1 MSTQRIL
8 GVVGAGNMGSG
19 IAQKMA
25 TEGFDV
31 LLVDLST
38 EALERGMTSIQ
49 QTLAEA
55 VERRIMKQEAADTI
69 AARIQGTTDFADLSR
84 TELVVEAVFENLEV
98 KQDVFRKLSD
108 ACGPDTILATN
119 TSSFFVRDIAS
130 VVQHPERVIGLHYF
144 YHPAKNRLVEVVP
157 TEFSSD
163 DALARATLIQEAMG
177 KTPITCLDAP
187 GFVVNRYFVP
197 WINEAVRLL
206 EEGIA
211 DIPSIEAAAKERFR
225 IGMGPFELM
234 NVTGVPIAMHAANT
248 LGEQL
253 GPFYAPAD
261 RLCQQVESGNLWDL
275 TGDVSTENAQVV
287 GDRLSG
293 VVFFI
298 AGRIVDEGVGAI
310 EDVDI
315 GARVG
320 LRWAK
325 GPFELMNRAGVGASV
340 EMAKAIATA
349 WDLELPTCLSEQADS
364 GEPFSFCLVDTNIAD
379 GIATLMINRPDAMNA
394 VNTDVIAQLTET
406 FDRVDADTSVNA
418 IVIAG
423 RGKGF
428 IAGADIRFFVKNIE
442 SDNVDRIRTF
452 TEAGQNLLRRFG
464 SSNKV
469 IIARLDGLSLGGGS
483 EIALACD
490 WIVATEK
497 GSLGFP
503 ETGIGIYPGL
513 GGTQRLPR
521 RVGKAM
527 ARYLILSGA
536 HVSATDALSFSL
548 VDAVVPH
555 EALPTTIAEFAT
567 RGKRV
572 REETP
577 VGKAVGRYAAV
588 SEAFDNQ
595 SLDELLAGAP
605 DSTDDKDLA
614 RAYKSLKRKAPIALH
629 ISDDL
634 IEGGTEVPLADGLA
648 MELDH
653 LEEIFAT
660 TDALTGLRSLGGA
673 PPVFEG
679 A

>member
-1 MSTQRIL
+1 M
-8 GVVGAGNMGSG
+8 
-19 IAQKMA
+19 
-25 TEGFDV
+25 
-31 LLVDLST
+31 
-38 EALERGMTSIQ
+38 
-49 QTLAEA
+49 
-55 VERRIMKQEAADTI
+55 
-69 AARIQGTTDFADLSR
+69 
-84 TELVVEAVFENLEV
+84 
-98 KQDVFRKLSD
+98 
-108 ACGPDTILATN
+108 
-119 TSSFFVRDIAS
+119 
-130 VVQHPERVIGLHYF
+130 
-144 YHPAKNRLVEVVP
+144 
-157 TEFSSD
+157 
-163 DALARATLIQEAMG
+163 
-177 KTPITCLDAP
+177 
-187 GFVVNRYFVP
+187 
-197 WINEAVRLL
+197 
-206 EEGIA
+206 
-211 DIPSIEAAAKERFR
+211 
-225 IGMGPFELM
+225 
-234 NVTGVPIAMHAANT
+234 
-248 LGEQL
+248 
-253 GPFYAPAD
+253 
-261 RLCQQVESGNLWDL
+261 
-275 TGDVSTENAQVV
+275 
-287 GDRLSG
+287 
-293 VVFFI
+293 
-298 AGRIVDEGVGAI
+298 
-310 EDVDI
+310 
-315 GARVG
+315 
-320 LRWAK
+320 
-325 GPFELMNRAGVGASV
+325 
-340 EMAKAIATA
+340 
-349 WDLELPTCLSEQADS
+349 
-364 GEPFSFCLVDTNIAD
+364 
-379 GIATLMINRPDAMNA
+379 
-394 VNTDVIAQLTET
+394 
-406 FDRVDADTSVNA
+406 
-418 IVIAG
+418 
-423 RGKGF
+423 
-428 IAGADIRFFVKNIE
+428 KNIE

-673 PPVFEG
+673 PPIFEG